1 MKARHES
8 MFGWVVLATIAGV
21 LVGWWLAMR
30 RMFTREVSSAV
41 VVADGPE
48 VEPSKPVAVLGPETR
63 RVPLAKRV
71 EDYLTVRE
79 VAREAS
85 LSEKSIRREIDD
97 GRLPV
102 TRLRGKVTVKGSD
115 VLAWLSARRE
125 A

>member
-1 MKARHES
+1 MRARHES
-8 MFGWVVLATIAGV
+8 MFGWVVLGKIAGV
-21 LVGWWLAMR
+21 MVGWWLAMR
-30 RMFTREVSSAV
+30 RMFVRGVSSAV

-48 VEPSKPVAVLGPETR
+48 VERSNPVAALTAETR
-63 RVPLAKRV
+63 RVPLTKRAD
-71 EDYLTVRE
+71 DYLTVRE